1 MKRTDAKKTEPIDE
15 LNLDEFEDIFNQ
27 IELSDKKKEKVQ
39 KFPESLEEVCWRTLL
54 EFCNIEVK
62 FFM

>member
-1 MKRTDAKKTEPIDE
+1 MKRTDAKKAEPIDE

-39 KFPESLEEVCWRTLL
+39 IFPESLEEVCWRTLL
-54 EFCNIEVK
+54 EFCNI
-62 FFM
+62 